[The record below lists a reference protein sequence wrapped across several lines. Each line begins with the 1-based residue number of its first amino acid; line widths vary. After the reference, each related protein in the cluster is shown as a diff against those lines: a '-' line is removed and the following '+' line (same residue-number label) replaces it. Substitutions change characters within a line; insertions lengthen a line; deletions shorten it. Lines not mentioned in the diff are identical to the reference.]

1 MSYEQDLQHTLDSLK
16 NINKRREDE
25 NRRLKAQAARYQTK
39 AYVGRLGQDIV
50 RGNERT
56 GFIER
61 CEKKLLSR

>member
-1 MSYEQDLQHTLDSLK
+1 MTNEKDLQNALDNLK
-16 NINKRREDE
+16 NITARKEDE
-25 NRRLKAQAARYQTK
+25 NRHLKARYQTK
-39 AYVGRLGQDIV
+39 AYVGKLSDDIV